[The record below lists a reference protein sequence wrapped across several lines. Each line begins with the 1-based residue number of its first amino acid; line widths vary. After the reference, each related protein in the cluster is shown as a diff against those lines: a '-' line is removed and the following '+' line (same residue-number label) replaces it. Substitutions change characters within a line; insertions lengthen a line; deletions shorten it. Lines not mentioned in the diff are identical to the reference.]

1 MLYPRI
7 LKGNP
12 ELIAKHDYLLT
23 IFYSNSHSSTPV
35 QLGLKPP
42 FLRASISVDTVFAA
56 AVQRNEILEIIQICC
71 EIVNNC
77 SVENLLFTE
86 NTLKKNTNFIALQE
100 ECYGKIF
107 LPEVIA
113 LLGHESSKVKSFSI
127 RFLLQ
132 YMSQT
137 HNLVEHYIRHGLE
150 SPNPSTQFGALQAVS
165 HLFIREE
172 LKAENLSLL
181 VGALGRLLLVSQ
193 SSSRYL
199 FYPTFLA
206 MERLNGLLGS
216 KRFYRY
222 LQEEMEGENGAKNL
236 TLDRNGKLN
245 VVLLY
250 ENIQKRAPSPQVF
263 LSDEGKF
270 RFLIFFF

>member
-1 MLYPRI
+1 M
-7 LKGNP
+7 
-12 ELIAKHDYLLT
+12 E
-23 IFYSNSHSSTPV
+23 
-35 QLGLKPP
+35 
-42 FLRASISVDTVFAA
+42 TVFAA

-71 EIVNNC
+71 EIVNKC

-86 NTLKKNTNFIALQE
+86 SALKKNINFIALQE

-113 LLGHESSKVKSFSI
+113 LLGHESSDVQRFSI

-132 YMSQT
+132 YMSRT
-137 HNLVEHYIRHGLE
+137 HNLIRFVEQFISYGLE

-165 HLFIREE
+165 HLFIRDE

-181 VGALGRLLLVSQ
+181 VGALGRLLLISQ
-193 SSSRYL
+193 SSNRYL
-199 FYPTFLA
+199 FYPTFVA

-222 LQEEMEGENGAKNL
+222 LQEEMEGENSAKNL

-263 LSDEGKF
+263 LAGEGEF
-270 RFLIFFF
+270 YSFQYIT